1 MRDWI
6 HRAVQSEARLG
17 WRGNEKGAGWIELT
31 AKETSVE
38 RDPGKQ
44 ECPEKSSES
53 TEK

>member
-1 MRDWI
+1 M
-6 HRAVQSEARLG
+6 QLEARLG
-17 WRGNEKGAGWIELT
+17 WRENEKGAGQIELT

-44 ECPEKSSES
+44 ECPGKSSEA